1 MVTGSFVHRGAMPP
15 TPRDR
20 SASRLADPSECGQA
34 VMALLVAAVLVTVMS
49 VSMVSLMNADM
60 TDASLEYAA
69 SRSFYTAQAGLEE
82 AKALIR
88 AAPDPTT
95 ATPLH
100 HSVHVRGK

>member
-1 MVTGSFVHRGAMPP
+1 M
-15 TPRDR
+15 
-20 SASRLADPSECGQA
+20 L
-34 VMALLVAAVLVTVMS
+34 ALLVAAVLVTGMS
-49 VSMVSLMNADM
+49 TSVVDIVVDIMNADM
-60 TDASLEYAA
+60 TDASLEYAV
-69 SRSFYTAQAGLEE
+69 SRSFYIAQAGLEE